1 MSTIATIADQI
12 AGSQGQ
18 GWIALPE
25 PLPAALADP
34 IASAA
39 AAMHERRPRQDL
51 LSGMHNP
58 FGRASA
64 LADAWKFLDV
74 CESPLILDAVE
85 ELLGPDLVLWDSELY
100 LDVAE
105 WNEARLCEGRHWP
118 VDPLAGAVVDVAVA
132 KRNSTIAEV
141 RHACSL
147 TAAAPGAHYVIR
159 YMPATSH
166 YNRDPRFPANR
177 VAMEERPLINYL
189 NRPIWL
195 VRGENRAGSDLAAGF
210 ASQAPGWAA
219 EQMFH
224 RTEV

>member
-1 MSTIATIADQI
+1 MSTIATVANKL
-12 AGSQGQ
+12 ARSQGQ
-18 GWIALPE
+18 SWIALPE
-25 PLPAALADP
+25 PLPAAFADP
-34 IASAA
+34 VASAA

-58 FGRASA
+58 FGRAAA

-74 CESPLILDAVE
+74 CESQLILDAVE

-100 LDVAE
+100 LDAAA
-105 WNEARLCEGRHWP
+105 WNEARLREGRHWP

-132 KRNSTIAEV
+132 TGKATVAEV
-141 RHACSL
+141 RHVRSL

-159 YMPATSH
+159 YMPATSR

-177 VAMEERPLINYL
+177 IAMEERPLINYL

-219 EQMFH
+219 EPMFH